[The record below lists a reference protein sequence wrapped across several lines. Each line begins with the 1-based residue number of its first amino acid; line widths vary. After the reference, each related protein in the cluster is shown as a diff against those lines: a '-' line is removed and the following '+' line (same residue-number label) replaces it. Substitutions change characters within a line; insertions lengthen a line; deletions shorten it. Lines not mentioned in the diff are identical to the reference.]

1 MFKHIAIP
9 SSTEVNTQGKSHPLY
24 KNINKNYVYILS
36 SSVALTEAI
45 WMLFLAHR
53 GMNLIQIGLL
63 ESIFHVTS
71 LFMELPTGMI
81 ADRFGRKV
89 SRISGRF
96 VALISTLIMLASHS
110 FWGFLFAFV
119 LSAISYNL
127 ESGAGD
133 ALIYDSMLELGVEN
147 DYMRVKGRQEAC
159 YQISR
164 MSSLVLGGFVA
175 MYSYDLAYILTIGVH
190 LFTMVQAFSF
200 KEPTIG
206 KREKSEQPANVV
218 GHIKESIQVIWDHK
232 HILTYILFIEMFSMF
247 MTTTYFYLQN
257 AMKYQGISEGIIGV
271 SLAVGSILSLISS
284 TQVHKWEKRFGPRWI
299 IWTSSVL
306 ALVCFAWNGFTSY
319 TVLGYLGL
327 AFVDGLL
334 FVTFCDY
341 INQLIPSSHRA
352 TLLSFQAM
360 IFSIFMIVFFPIF
373 GAIAENV
380 SFETAFRL
388 LFFIALPTMIW
399 TLLRLDNVFKSKE
412 ILTETNKH

>member
-1 MFKHIAIP
+1 MFKSIAA
-9 SSTEVNTQGKSHPLY
+9 SKHTESTLQGKTHPLY

-36 SSVALTEAI
+36 SSIALTEAI

-63 ESIFHVTS
+63 ESVFHVTS

-96 VALISTLIMLASHS
+96 VALISTLIMLASNS

-133 ALIYDSMLELGVEN
+133 ALIYDSMLEMGVET
-147 DYMRVKGRQEAC
+147 DYMKVKGRQEAC

-175 MYSYDLAYILTIGVH
+175 MYSYDLAYLLTLGVH
-190 LFTMVQAFSF
+190 LFTMVQALGFT
-200 KEPTIG
+200 EPTIG
-206 KREKSEQPANVV
+206 KRETCDQPSNLIAHV
-218 GHIKESIQVIWDHK
+218 KESLKVIWDHK
-232 HILTYILFIEMFSMF
+232 HILSYILFIEMFSMF

-257 AMKYQGISEGIIGV
+257 AMKHQGISEGVIGV
-271 SLAVGSILSLISS
+271 SLAVGSILSLVSS
-284 TQVHKWEKRFGPRWI
+284 TQVHKWEKYFGPRWI

-306 ALVCFAWNGFTSY
+306 AIGCFAWNGFTNY

-327 AFVDGLL
+327 AFVDGML

-360 IFSIFMIVFFPIF
+360 IFSIFMIIFFPIF

-388 LFFIALPTMIW
+388 LFVIAFPTMIW
-399 TLLRLDNVFKSKE
+399 TLLRLDRVFKAKQ
-412 ILTETNKH
+412 